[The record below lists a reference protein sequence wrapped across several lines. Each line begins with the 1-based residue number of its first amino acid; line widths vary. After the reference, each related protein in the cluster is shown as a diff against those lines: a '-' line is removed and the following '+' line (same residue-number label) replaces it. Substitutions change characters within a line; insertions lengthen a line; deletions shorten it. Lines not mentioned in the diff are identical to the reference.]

1 MFNLSNNKNKI
12 VITDK
17 IWLTEENKWQACV
30 QQVKNTK
37 DTIIA
42 ACFDDSS
49 QKIETFFSRH
59 DLPTDKIITAR
70 EFARN
75 YIQNNELIFAEH
87 YHLTV

>member
-1 MFNLSNNKNKI
+1 
-12 VITDK
+12 
-17 IWLTEENKWQACV
+17 LTEENKWQACV
-30 QQVKNTK
+30 QQVKKEK

-42 ACFDDSS
+42 AWFDDSS